1 MNTLDLRLVVHAPAG
16 ALTLDGDLDLSSSP
30 LLQPLVDTALEKGCT
45 CLTIDT
51 AGLEFCDSNGLEA
64 LLHAQS
70 CLLAAGGHM
79 ELTHVHGM
87 LRRVLDVTGLSK
99 AFSTSP

>member
-16 ALTLDGDLDLSSSP
+16 DLILDGDLDLSSSP

-45 CLTIDT
+45 CLTVDT
-51 AGLEFCDSNGLEA
+51 AGLHFCDSTGLRA
-64 LLHAQS
+64 LLQAQG
-70 CLLAAGGHM
+70 CLVAAGGSM
-79 ELTHVHGM
+79 KLAHVHGM

-99 AFSTSP
+99 AFTTSP